1 MRRDRALRTIGE
13 QAADQ
18 WGLVTASQAKV
29 AGLSAVDLL
38 RLVEA
43 GLLESVGRGVYLVT
57 GAARPDHLEIK
68 VAWLRLEPELPA
80 WRRHTFDT
88 YGGVVSHGSACVL
101 QQLGELPASTVEIS
115 VPRRRT
121 TRERGVRLRRADLA
135 PDDVVRVDGLPVTT
149 AERTVV
155 DLLAAHVDGAH
166 VGGVIADADRRGLTN
181 RASLAERVARFA
193 GAYGL
198 PRSAAGERL
207 LEYLAGQAGTKL
219 PVEESTRLRREGA
232 VQGFVSA
239 LALLL
244 SGLEDAQP
252 KDAAIRRSINQDLIG
267 FTGISSL
274 AEQLA
279 KVGPLTSARSEV
291 IETIKKSFAD
301 HPNSIP
307 SLPPSVLTAIQK
319 ILAESTEV
327 SFAEHIARSIGQAS
341 TISHQASEL
350 PADRAPVTKT
360 QKPTTGRGSPSQ
372 PSTTPSSA
380 TKDSSEAP

>member
-1 MRRDRALRTIGE
+1 M
-13 QAADQ
+13 
-18 WGLVTASQAKV
+18 
-29 AGLSAVDLL
+29 DLL

-57 GAARPDHLEIK
+57 GAAQPEHLEIK

-88 YGGVVSHGSACVL
+88 YGGVVSHGSACDL

-121 TRERGVRLRRADLA
+121 TRERGVRLHRADLE
-135 PDDVVRVDGLPVTT
+135 PDDVVLIDGLPVTT

-181 RASLAERVARFA
+181 RASLAERIARFA
-193 GAYGL
+193 RAYGL
-198 PRSAAGERL
+198 PRSVPGERL
-207 LEYLAGQAGTKL
+207 LEYLAGQADTKL
-219 PVEESTRLRREGA
+219 PVEETTRLRREGA

-239 LALLL
+239 LALL
-244 SGLEDAQP
+244 SWLEDDQP
-252 KDAAIRRSINQDLIG
+252 KDAATRRSINQDLIG

-274 AEQLA
+274 AEQLV

-301 HPNSIP
+301 HPDSIP

-341 TISHQASEL
+341 TISHQASGL

-360 QKPTTGRGSPSQ
+360 KKPTTGRESPNQ